1 MDDPFAPAGL
11 IGALVGLG
19 VGWIDY
25 RLVAGVVV
33 GKLRQLD
40 RSQTPAERADFER
53 RIVWFHR
60 LLGAA
65 TMGFFPVL
73 GYWLGRAIGG

>member
-1 MDDPFAPAGL
+1 MEWLSPAGL
-11 IGALVGLG
+11 IGALIGLA
-19 VGWIDY
+19 VGWIDW
-25 RLVAGVVV
+25 RIVGRVVE

-40 RSQTPAERADFER
+40 RSEDAIQRADFER

-60 LLGAA
+60 LLAVA
-65 TMGFFPVL
+65 TIGFFPVL